1 MRQTPLFSEYD
12 ACGAKVVDFH
22 GWALP
27 VQFSGILQEHQ
38 HTRTKAGLFDCSHMG
53 EFVLTGADAI
63 EGLDRLV
70 YSDMVSLKPGR
81 CRYTAILN
89 DQAGI
94 VDDCVGLRL
103 DEDMLYL
110 VTNAGPLEE
119 VSAMLAQACGA
130 GVKDVSAET
139 AKIDIQGPLSRDVL
153 LACGMEGVADLKYW
167 TGTQLVW
174 EGIEMVVTRAGYTGE
189 LGYELFMNAA
199 SAPSVWRRLVAQE
212 EVAPCGLGA
221 RDTLRTEMGYPLNG
235 EDMTGEVTPLEAGMG
250 RFVAWDS
257 DFPGKE
263 RLVAQ
268 RDSGDYKVLVGVR
281 SKDRRAPRHG
291 FEVRLNDVVVGEVTS
306 GTFGSSVGCG
316 VGLARV
322 SEEAASEGTLL
333 AAGPRGMVLEVAA
346 LPLYEKGTCRIKF

>member
-103 DEDMLYL
+103 DEDTLYL
-110 VTNAGPLEE
+110 VTNAGPLDE
-119 VSAMLAQACGA
+119 VEGLLAQACGG
-130 GVKDVSAET
+130 GVKNLSAET
-139 AKIDIQGPLSRDVL
+139 AKIDIQGPLSRDVFL

-174 EGIEMVVTRAGYTGE
+174 EGVENGGDAGWVYG
-189 LGYELFMNAA
+189 
-199 SAPSVWRRLVAQE
+199 
-212 EVAPCGLGA
+212 
-221 RDTLRTEMGYPLNG
+221 
-235 EDMTGEVTPLEAGMG
+235 
-250 RFVAWDS
+250 
-257 DFPGKE
+257 
-263 RLVAQ
+263 
-268 RDSGDYKVLVGVR
+268 
-281 SKDRRAPRHG
+281 
-291 FEVRLNDVVVGEVTS
+291 
-306 GTFGSSVGCG
+306 
-316 VGLARV
+316 
-322 SEEAASEGTLL
+322 
-333 AAGPRGMVLEVAA
+333 
-346 LPLYEKGTCRIKF
+346 